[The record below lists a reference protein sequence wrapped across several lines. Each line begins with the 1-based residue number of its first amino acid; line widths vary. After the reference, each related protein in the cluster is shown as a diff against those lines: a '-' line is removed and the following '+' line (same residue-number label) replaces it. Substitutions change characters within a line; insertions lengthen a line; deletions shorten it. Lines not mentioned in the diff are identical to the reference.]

1 MELKPIELENNLG
14 PDANG
19 VVHHVPWV
27 AYDKDEVDQLIAEKD
42 KEIAQLKA
50 DLADLWDDKR
60 DTDKLLDERN
70 AEIARLKQELTDI
83 TSVSALNCEAI
94 RRLHIDMKTEHEK
107 YNEEIRELNYKL
119 WADKADNAAR
129 MKRLIH
135 DGEIIYLDEYCN
147 EMDWRIMYKVWEDD
161 ETRCCAMAE
170 KFNSRR

>member
-1 MELKPIELENNLG
+1 MELTPIELENNLG

-50 DLADLWDDKR
+50 DLADLWDNKR

-70 AEIARLKQELTDI
+70 AEIARLKQELANNGGKD
-83 TSVSALNCEAI
+83 AAHLAI
-94 RRLHIDMKTEHEK
+94 R
-107 YNEEIRELNYKL
+107 KL
-119 WADKADNAAR
+119 LRALWTVR
-129 MKRLIH
+129 MKFMWSECRWFSACNPDYIRNREGYTPNSSKEKQMGSLQWARLF
-135 DGEIIYLDEYCN
+135 
-147 EMDWRIMYKVWEDD
+147 YKNYESCKRQV
-161 ETRCCAMAE
+161 E

>member
-19 VVHHVPWV
+19 VVHRVPWV
-27 AYDKDEVDQLIAEKD
+27 AYDKDEVDAILEEKD
-42 KEIAQLKA
+42 
-50 DLADLWDDKR
+50 
-60 DTDKLLDERN
+60 
-70 AEIARLKQELTDI
+70 AEIARLKQELADV
-83 TSVSALNCEAI
+83 TSASYMNCEAI
-94 RRLHIDMKTEHEK
+94 RRLHINMNTEHEK

-147 EMDWRIMYKVWEDD
+147 EQDWRIMYKVWEDE
-161 ETRCCAMAE
+161 ETRCRAMAE
-170 KFNSRR
+170 KFTSRR